1 MGALRVRSCAK
12 AQSVERRWQR
22 FMSNARIRVEALYL
36 PLVMVA
42 LSGWQQ
48 ERVYLA
54 LDRSVEPLL
63 YDSSV
68 GGLLWASRPL
78 AMASVGHNSATVAF
92 SEYRRLLRTARWLLR
107 RHPDVMLLADRGNA
121 CS

>member
-1 MGALRVRSCAK
+1 VATRAG
-12 AQSVERRWQR
+12 
-22 FMSNARIRVEALYL
+22 L
-36 PLVMVA
+36 P
-42 LSGWQQ
+42 GIGH
-48 ERVYLA
+48 
-54 LDRSVEPLL
+54 DRSVEPLL

-68 GGLLWASRPL
+68 GGLLWSRPL
-78 AMASVGHNSATVAF
+78 LWRLGFNSATVAF

>member
-1 MGALRVRSCAK
+1 
-12 AQSVERRWQR
+12 
-22 FMSNARIRVEALYL
+22 
-36 PLVMVA
+36 MVA

-48 ERVYLA
+48 ERVCIGRPFCGTA
-54 LDRSVEPLL
+54 IV
-63 YDSSV
+63 SSV
-68 GGLLWASRPL
+68 VCCGAVPFI
-78 AMASVGHNSATVAF
+78 ASVGANSATVAF